1 MNQTKGF
8 LFSVLLLA
16 ASWLSGCG
24 DSREGGGAG
33 ASAAVSSPGPA
44 GAAPAAGRRMKI
56 CLLPKLKG
64 IPYFTSCHAGAEEA
78 ARELGDVELI
88 YDGPTEGSAEK
99 QAAMIEKWTLQKV
112 DAIAVAPNAPDVV
125 EKAMNEARRAGIKVL
140 TWDAD
145 GTKES
150 RDFFI
155 NQATA
160 EAIGFG
166 MVDAMAKDLGGDSA
180 TGDVAIISS
189 SPTSANQNSWI
200 GPMQQR
206 LKDKYPGLRNVA
218 VKYPG
223 EDQKQAL
230 QDAQDLIK
238 AYPNLRGLF
247 GISSVAFPG
256 AAEGVK
262 QAGKAGK
269 VLVTGLSTP
278 NPMKSYV
285 KDGVVKT
292 VVLWNTR
299 DLGYLTIRTAHAL
312 VKGELKP
319 GATSIQAGRLGAKPI
334 VGDNVMLG
342 DALVFTP
349 DNIDQ
354 FDF

>member
-1 MNQTKGF
+1 
-8 LFSVLLLA
+8 
-16 ASWLSGCG
+16 
-24 DSREGGGAG
+24 
-33 ASAAVSSPGPA
+33 
-44 GAAPAAGRRMKI
+44 
-56 CLLPKLKG
+56 
-64 IPYFTSCHAGAEEA
+64 
-78 ARELGDVELI
+78 
-88 YDGPTEGSAEK
+88 
-99 QAAMIEKWTLQKV
+99 
-112 DAIAVAPNAPDVV
+112 
-125 EKAMNEARRAGIKVL
+125 
-140 TWDAD
+140 
-145 GTKES
+145 
-150 RDFFI
+150 
-155 NQATA
+155 
-160 EAIGFG
+160 
-166 MVDAMAKDLGGDSA
+166 
-180 TGDVAIISS
+180 
-189 SPTSANQNSWI
+189 
-200 GPMQQR
+200 
-206 LKDKYPGLRNVA
+206 VA